1 MPQDITDILQ
11 FDDDALDL
19 VSARFADLVAHE
31 YQQRLL
37 DQIARQ
43 LFQAE
48 SEEAFAQLLLDAV
61 ARRCAETAPIYI
73 GLDEPSLAPLLVTH
87 GAAVRPEVSPTP
99 ARSLLAS
106 GSGYVIEGK
115 AIALALGAEV
125 TAAAGL
131 RLRSLNAPTAVIT
144 LTRAPEEAFVLDFLE
159 RLGERASQALSS
171 LRMREGLEQTRRQLH
186 RQRQQV
192 QKQTRLLNLMD
203 DWSQVLSRL
212 EDRYAQLEK
221 LLATAVATL
230 GGEKGSLMLLD
241 ESSGELVVRATFGLD
256 PDIQERIRRGDQPCR
271 RLKLGEGV
279 AGKVCQSLQPMIVN
293 QVDREPVF
301 LEPELSQVASIV
313 CLPLHVDG
321 LALGVMNI
329 TNRARGRQ
337 FQPEHMEEGMRL
349 AGQASQA
356 INNSRLYHLA
366 ILDPVTEVYS
376 RNHLFQRCQDELTR
390 ARRYQRPLSLLAIN
404 LQGLEQV
411 RSHHGHELGNQLEVL
426 FADVLQLC
434 VRETD
439 IVARLGENN
448 FGVLM
453 PETDAMAGMFAAER
467 ICQQSRESEL
477 LTRYYVTAHI
487 GLCSYPDRAENV
499 MRLIARAELAMASA
513 ARCSDSLPV
522 VLAPGLGVEMEAE
535 PPVVPRVPGRA
546 AI

>member
-1 MPQDITDILQ
+1 MPQDITDILEY
-11 FDDDALDL
+11 DDDALDL
-19 VSARFADLVAHE
+19 VSARFADLVAQE

-37 DQIARQ
+37 DQISRQ
-43 LFQAE
+43 LFQSE
-48 SEEAFAQLLLDAV
+48 SEEDFAHLLLRAV
-61 ARRCAETAPIYI
+61 AQRCGEHRLLYI

-87 GAAVRPEVSPTP
+87 GYQLTPEVSPTP
-99 ARSLLAS
+99 ARSLLAA
-106 GSGYVIEGK
+106 GPGYVIDGK
-115 AIALALGAEV
+115 AVTLSLGPQV
-125 TAAAGL
+125 SAAAGL
-131 RLRSLNAPTAVIT
+131 RLRNLNAPIAVIT
-144 LTRAPEEAFVLDFLE
+144 LDRLPQESIVLDFLE
-159 RLGERASQALSS
+159 RLGERASQALAS
-171 LRMREGLEQTRRQLH
+171 LRMREGLDQTRRALH

-192 QKQTRLLNLMD
+192 QKQSRLLNLMD

-221 LLATAVATL
+221 LLATTVATL

-241 ESSGELVVRATFGLD
+241 ESAGELVVRATYGLD
-256 PDIQERIRRGDQPCR
+256 PEIQERIRRGDQPCR

-301 LEPELSQVASIV
+301 LEPELTQVTSIV

-321 LALGVMNI
+321 LALGVMNV

-337 FQPEHMEEGMRL
+337 FQSEHMEAGMKL
-349 AGQASQA
+349 AVQASTA

-376 RNHLFQRCQDELTR
+376 RNHLYQRCQDELMR
-390 ARRYQRPLSLLAIN
+390 ARRYQRHLSLLAIN

-411 RSHHGHELGNQLEVL
+411 RNHQGHELGNQVEVL
-426 FADVLQLC
+426 FTEVLQTC

-439 IVARLGENN
+439 IVARLGENT
-448 FGVLM
+448 FAVLM

-487 GLCSYPDRAENV
+487 GLCSFPDRAENV
-499 MRLIARAELAMASA
+499 LRLIARAEMAMASA

-522 VLAPGLGVEMEAE
+522 VLAPGLGVEMEA
-535 PPVVPRVPGRA
+535 PPAQRNLGRA
-546 AI
+546 VG

>member
-11 FDDDALDL
+11 FEDDALDL

-37 DQIARQ
+37 DQITRQ

-48 SEEAFAQLLLDAV
+48 SEEEFAGVLLRSLSQ
-61 ARRCAETAPIYI
+61 RCGEADLLYV
-73 GLDEPSLAPLLVTH
+73 GLDEPALNPLLICH
-87 GAAVRPEVSPTP
+87 GQAVKPRISPTP

-106 GSGYVIEGK
+106 GQGFVIEGK
-115 AIALALGAEV
+115 AVSLALGSSV
-125 TAAAGL
+125 PAAAAL
-131 RLRSLNAPTAVIT
+131 RLRSLNAPIALVT
-144 LTRAPEEAFVLDFLE
+144 LQNQPEEPLVLDFLE
-159 RLGERASQALSS
+159 RLGERASQALCS
-171 LRMREGLEQTRRQLH
+171 LRMRNSLDQTRRALH
-186 RQRQQV
+186 RQRKQIHQQAH
-192 QKQTRLLNLMD
+192 LLNLMD
-203 DWSQVLSRL
+203 DWAQVLSRL
-212 EDRYAQLEK
+212 EDRYNQLEK
-221 LLATAVATL
+221 LLATTVTTL

-241 ESSGELVVRATFGLD
+241 ESTGELVVRATFGLE
-256 PDIQERIRRGDQPCR
+256 PEIQDRIRRGEQSCR

-279 AGKVCQSLQPMIVN
+279 AGKVAQSLQPMIVH

-301 LEPELSQVASIV
+301 LEPELSQVTSIV

-321 LALGVMNI
+321 LALGVLNI
-329 TNRARGRQ
+329 TNKARSRQ
-337 FQPEHMEEGMRL
+337 FQPQHVEAGMKL
-349 AGQASQA
+349 AAQAAQA

-376 RNHLFQRCQDELTR
+376 RNHLYQRCQDELTR
-390 ARRYQRPLSLLAIN
+390 ARRYQRHLSLLAIN

-411 RSHHGHELGNQLEVL
+411 RNHQGHDLGNQLEVL
-426 FADVLQLC
+426 FAEILQTC

-439 IVARLGENN
+439 VVARLGENT
-448 FGVLM
+448 FAVLM

-477 LTRYYVTAHI
+477 LTRYYVTSHI

-499 MRLIARAELAMASA
+499 MGLISRAEMAMASA

-522 VLAPGLGVEMEAE
+522 VLAPGLAVELD
-535 PPVVPRVPGRA
+535 PRPAARA
-546 AI
+546 IG